1 MNPIYISFRFLYL
14 QNAVRQLVCIF
25 FKHNDMQNYI
35 FIAFIPFD
43 NIFSKFWTKNKP
55 VQKLFIF
62 FFLNVKDVLNHS
74 NKLGIDYNECS
85 FFHNEI
91 SMFLSNCFQKNLNEP
106 YCILREVHEF
116 LRQYVQYS
124 ILPNNLF
131 SNEPSNY
138 LYISYKICISTYNS
152 EKTLD
157 IELFLWTNGYTFL
170 SLSALYRVLVLGV

>member
-1 MNPIYISFRFLYL
+1 MLN
-14 QNAVRQLVCIF
+14 VV
-25 FKHNDMQNYI
+25 

-74 NKLGIDYNECS
+74 NKLGIDFNECS

-106 YCILREVHEF
+106 YCFLREVHEF
-116 LRQYVQYS
+116 LLGSMYS
-124 ILPNNLF
+124 IPFYPITYFLMNPRIT
-131 SNEPSNY
+131 
-138 LYISYKICISTYNS
+138 YIFPIKSVFQHTILK
-152 EKTLD
+152 
-157 IELFLWTNGYTFL
+157 
-170 SLSALYRVLVLGV
+170 RH